1 MNRKFPTFLRPTI
14 IRDDETMN
22 TISGQKY
29 SLMRAQQLEKEA
41 QGIQLMPNASSP
53 ALPEMTNAAELLKN
67 LQEEMRLKQ
76 ATPEKKTTQQKNAQH
91 KVKKA
96 RQQVVAINRRGTTG
110 GDR

>member
-76 ATPEKKTTQQKNAQH
+76 ATPEKKT
-91 KVKKA
+91 
-96 RQQVVAINRRGTTG
+96 RNRRMPSTRSKKPGS
-110 GDR
+110 R